1 MPNCTYISLKKWW
14 RKLCQNKDIGVLP
27 FDKQNHRPWKWG
39 KEINQALI
47 SSMNLAYFESTFH
60 SLTGKVTFIMQQKKK
75 KKGSWAF
82 TVHAMAAVCA
92 TKPTQYIDSNV
103 NSKVLVSVCQGH
115 QPNIEKSREINCF
128 KNLIKMRDHMLKN
141 SRCNYAKFI
150 RIWEENHVFLGTIH
164 WMLISAFL

>member
-1 MPNCTYISLKKWW
+1 MKMRQRNQPSSNFFYEFGLFW
-14 RKLCQNKDIGVLP
+14 VYFP
-27 FDKQNHRPWKWG
+27 FSHWKG
-39 KEINQALI
+39 H
-47 SSMNLAYFESTFH
+47 FH
-60 SLTGKVTFIMQQKKK
+60 HAAEKKK
-75 KKGSWAF
+75 KRSWAF

-128 KNLIKMRDHMLKN
+128 KNLIKMQDHMLKN